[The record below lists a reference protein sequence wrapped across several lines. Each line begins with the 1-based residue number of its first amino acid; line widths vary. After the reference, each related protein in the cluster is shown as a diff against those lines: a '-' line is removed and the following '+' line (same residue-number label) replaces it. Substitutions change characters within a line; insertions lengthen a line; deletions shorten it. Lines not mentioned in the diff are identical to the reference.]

1 MVKTVLPE
9 LPAALYIALSLA
21 VCHHWCIFHSEL
33 IHTVGLWIADSS
45 RHLAYQIFQ
54 GVGDA
59 SAMTSVRVFDNS
71 HCAIVTRVNES
82 GKKIGLKACSV
93 KLVLA
98 NDGFE
103 KHTTD
108 LCHKTLCWIWIYP
121 PLFPCIPKTHRF
133 ELFLWLALSQ
143 RNTSSEKRKKRKTCS
158 VLFIFHNCSRFWT
171 ELSLG
176 FRHLGR

>member
-33 IHTVGLWIADSS
+33 IHTVGLWIAHSS

-59 SAMTSVRVFDNS
+59 SAMTSDRVFDNS
-71 HCAIVTRVNES
+71 HCAIVTRVNKS

-103 KHTTD
+103 KHT
-108 LCHKTLCWIWIYP
+108 KPYVEFEFIP
-121 PLFPCIPKTHRF
+121 PYFPAFPKRIDFNPFCGWRWAREILAQKKEKKETHAQCF
-133 ELFLWLALSQ
+133 SY
-143 RNTSSEKRKKRKTCS
+143 
-158 VLFIFHNCSRFWT
+158 FIIVQ
-171 ELSLG
+171 G
-176 FRHLGR
+176 FQPN